1 MRRALL
7 FAAILGASAIIV
19 TLLSFLVFSPIIFAK
34 DYALDVDPMKDSQN
48 LFTTA
53 RVTISNSG
61 KLPLTNV
68 IVNYGGNN
76 NTNQKI
82 NLLPPGE
89 KVFLSPPEN
98 TPLKAITVTTA
109 QGLTVVKEYRTPIKL
124 PGMMGS

>member
-19 TLLSFLVFSPIIFAK
+19 TLLLFSVFSPIFAK

-68 IVNYGGNN
+68 IVNYGGNNN

>member
-1 MRRALL
+1 MRRAVL
-7 FAAILGASAIIV
+7 FAVILGASAIIV
-19 TLLSFLVFSPIIFAK
+19 TLLSFSVFSPIFAK

-89 KVFLSPPEN
+89 KVFLSPPDN
-98 TPLKAITVTTA
+98 TPLKAVTVTTA